1 MFPEMT
7 DFASEIRRAFD
18 DLDRQLGGRAAG
30 EYTPPVDVFDDAKT
44 VTIVVELPG
53 VKAES
58 VRAILKHGVV
68 IVIGEKPQSAT
79 RECSAQYHL
88 AERSF
93 GRFARAV
100 RVHHAIDGAAARG
113 TLSGG
118 ELRITIPRLADRRGQ
133 QIAIP
138 IEGQR

>member
-1 MFPEMT
+1 MFPELT
-7 DFASEIRRAFD
+7 DFGFEIRRAFD
-18 DLDRQLGGRAAG
+18 ELERQLGGRSAG

-53 VKAES
+53 VKTES

-79 RECSAQYHL
+79 REASAQYHV

-100 RVHHAIDGAAARG
+100 RIHHAIDGSAARA
-113 TLSGG
+113 TLAGG
-118 ELRITIPRLADRRGQ
+118 ELRITIPRLAERRGQ

>member
-1 MFPEMT
+1 M
-7 DFASEIRRAFD
+7 
-18 DLDRQLGGRAAG
+18 
-30 EYTPPVDVFDDAKT
+30 PPVDVFDDAKT

-58 VRAILKHGVV
+58 VRALLKHGVV
-68 IVIGEKPQSAT
+68 VVIGEKPQAAT
-79 RECSAQYHL
+79 REDNAQYHL

-100 RVHHAIDGAAARG
+100 RIHHAIDGAAARA
-113 TLSGG
+113 TLEGG
-118 ELRITIPRLADRRGQ
+118 ELRITIPRLAERRGQ